1 MKVDNSLM
9 RILLTYSLI
18 SSVVAVSSATLVNYL
33 IVLINEQSMHNNK
46 FAADQLWF
54 WILRFHLQ
62 TCTYASPHVYN
73 VTHEPLRYKGANI
86 DVRLNLFFRVA
97 TL

>member
-18 SSVVAVSSATLVNYL
+18 SSVVVVSSATLVNYL

-46 FAADQLWF
+46 CAADQL
-54 WILRFHLQ
+54 
-62 TCTYASPHVYN
+62 
-73 VTHEPLRYKGANI
+73 
-86 DVRLNLFFRVA
+86 
-97 TL
+97 